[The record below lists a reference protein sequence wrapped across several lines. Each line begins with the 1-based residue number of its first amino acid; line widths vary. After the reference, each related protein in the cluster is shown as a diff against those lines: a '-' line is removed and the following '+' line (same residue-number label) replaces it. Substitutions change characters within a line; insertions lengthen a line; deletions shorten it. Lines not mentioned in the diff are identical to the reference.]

1 MGSTKRDTGRRDRN
15 AAVPGR
21 RVRKQIEV
29 RVCEESELGD
39 RLTLC
44 KGTIGGTE
52 AGVGGEAFGRGRGGP
67 SSKESG
73 VFSNELKVLMSLV
86 GGIPAKEGETRRF
99 LNMAKRRRGG
109 KRDGGWW

>member
-1 MGSTKRDTGRRDRN
+1 MGSEKSVKRRDRD

-29 RVCEESELGD
+29 RVCEEAELQE
-39 RLTLC
+39 RLKYV
-44 KGTIGGTE
+44 KGRLRE
-52 AGVGGEAFGRGRGGP
+52 LKPELVVRLLVKDAAGPP
-67 SSKESG
+67 SKGSG
-73 VFSNELKVLMSLV
+73 VYSKELKVLMSLV

-109 KRDGGWW
+109 EGDEGWW